1 MCVCTRKLSGQQEP
15 TKLDERLE
23 KNKTRTENNT
33 ILLYQ

>member
-1 MCVCTRKLSGQQEP
+1 MCVRARKLSGQQEP

-33 ILLYQ
+33 ILFYQ